1 MRKPRRSGQFDQR
14 VAIINKEQVFELSPT
29 FGESSKDQFEYS
41 IIDSDVWCSV
51 KYIGTPSAGASE
63 DNIEDQ
69 RTGKSKIEIEMRYR
83 NDVSHEDIIVY
94 MGGWFEI
101 YSIQEGGR
109 DETTIIRAEMR
120 DDDTFTLSVADGYTE
135 DFYQANPL
143 GYNDEPEVGNPL
155 SPIALN
161 DQWDLIGDKVLL
173 FNRNESDLWR
183 PSDVSFHMALPVDWF
198 ENRAKSGRYGQPG
211 HDDRAKMLISIPEEV
226 DLNPSAFD
234 GWTSQSPSQE
244 WERPGEIKVI
254 DSLYI
259 GANSS
264 YPMVSIEVEMKE
276 GKTKTP
282 IPLTGSVQN
291 FDKYIFP
298 HSLSS
303 SDSVKEDISR
313 SYTRCYSIPA
323 YESAGEMLVAGGV
336 DILKTGNRYTPGI
349 SLRPF
354 LYTLNDNNY
363 GMSSFVPH
371 YFGGSKAKIR
381 IRGVIQRLVENQF
394 ENGVELEDNFFTWS
408 QEDIDVSLE
417 GAMPFVDLS
426 PANIIRGLEVQLKSF
441 PLTEEGV
448 HDFQNSGTT
457 TGHTIHSDYWR
468 VKVEEG
474 SEVATSKITVELR
487 YDKFEAL
494 TPETVLGIG
503 SSIGIMPI
511 NIYHRNLY
519 GVNLVDYLGPS
530 IYYYENPELNIHPSA
545 FVESTPEKRN
555 HYDRKV
561 PEIEQESL
569 LEQRANIA
577 LEDLRMTLKNFKL
590 KLKRVVIPEEW
601 EFGEEVSYEYIE
613 VDLSRYLVE
622 NQQSISDPFFQNQCM
637 GHRYVFDNIE
647 EYVHDDDSS
656 AFTIEFDV
664 EYDIDK
670 MMDDELVVFRSN
682 DGELCQYEYN
692 QDTGAYDIKLPEIE
706 NMKVFDDSEDLE
718 SINILYAGEWAQLG
732 RKHKVFPYTTHFNL
746 RQKNTLV

>member
-1 MRKPRRSGQFDQR
+1 
-14 VAIINKEQVFELSPT
+14 
-29 FGESSKDQFEYS
+29 
-41 IIDSDVWCSV
+41 
-51 KYIGTPSAGASE
+51 
-63 DNIEDQ
+63 
-69 RTGKSKIEIEMRYR
+69 
-83 NDVSHEDIIVY
+83 
-94 MGGWFEI
+94 
-101 YSIQEGGR
+101 
-109 DETTIIRAEMR
+109 
-120 DDDTFTLSVADGYTE
+120 
-135 DFYQANPL
+135 
-143 GYNDEPEVGNPL
+143 
-155 SPIALN
+155 
-161 DQWDLIGDKVLL
+161 
-173 FNRNESDLWR
+173 
-183 PSDVSFHMALPVDWF
+183 
-198 ENRAKSGRYGQPG
+198 
-211 HDDRAKMLISIPEEV
+211 
-226 DLNPSAFD
+226 
-234 GWTSQSPSQE
+234 
-244 WERPGEIKVI
+244 
-254 DSLYI
+254 
-259 GANSS
+259 
-264 YPMVSIEVEMKE
+264 
-276 GKTKTP
+276 
-282 IPLTGSVQN
+282 
-291 FDKYIFP
+291 
-298 HSLSS
+298 
-303 SDSVKEDISR
+303 
-313 SYTRCYSIPA
+313 
-323 YESAGEMLVAGGV
+323 
-336 DILKTGNRYTPGI
+336 
-349 SLRPF
+349 
-354 LYTLNDNNY
+354 
-363 GMSSFVPH
+363 
-371 YFGGSKAKIR
+371 
-381 IRGVIQRLVENQF
+381 
-394 ENGVELEDNFFTWS
+394 
-408 QEDIDVSLE
+408 
-417 GAMPFVDLS
+417 MPFVDLS